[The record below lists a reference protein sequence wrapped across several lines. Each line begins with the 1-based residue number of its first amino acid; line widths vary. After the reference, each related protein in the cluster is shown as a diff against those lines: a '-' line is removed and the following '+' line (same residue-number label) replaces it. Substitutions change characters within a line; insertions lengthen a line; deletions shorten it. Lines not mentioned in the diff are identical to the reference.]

1 MLPGVSQRL
10 YPYRRPLTWLS
21 HGCLVPLAYLGAY
34 ELRSEFAIPPVAL
47 RRFFTTLP
55 LLVVLRPASF
65 YVFGLFRDYWRH
77 VSLRDL
83 ANVILAVTLG
93 SVAFVGL
100 LYFTAHFRG
109 MSRAVLV
116 LDWLLAIFLL
126 GWIRFRSRIARHV
139 PV

>member
-1 MLPGVSQRL
+1 MRCSLSERL
-10 YPYRRPLTWLS
+10 YPYRRPLTWLL
-21 HGCLVPLAYLGAY
+21 HVCLVPLAYLGAY
-34 ELRSEFAIPPVAL
+34 ELRFEFAIPPVEL

-83 ANVILAVTLG
+83 ATVILAVTLG

-100 LYFTAHFRG
+100 LYVTALFRV
-109 MSRAVLV
+109 MSRPVLV
-116 LDWLLAIFLL
+116 LDWLLAIFLVGGFRL
-126 GWIRFRSRIARHV
+126 GAPPAPGV
-139 PV
+139 Q

>member
-1 MLPGVSQRL
+1 VPALAPCVGMGACVELGMQPNMRPSFSQRL
-10 YPYRRPLTWLS
+10 YRYRRPLTRLL
-21 HGCLVPLAYLGAY
+21 HGCLVPLAYRGAY
-34 ELRSEFAIPPVAL
+34 ELRFEFAIPPVEL

-100 LYFTAHFRG
+100 LYVTAPFRG
-109 MSRAVLV
+109 MSRAVFV
-116 LDWLLAIFLL
+116 LDL
-126 GWIRFRSRIARHV
+126 
-139 PV
+139 